1 MALQTLEPTREPDE
15 PGGEEEQRVA
25 PLELFFDLVF
35 VFAVTQV
42 TALMVADTSLRG
54 IGQGMLVL
62 GALWWAWVGYAWLTN
77 VANTDDLEVRLVMFL
92 AMGALF
98 VAALAAPGAFDEDGL
113 VFGLAYFVVRL
124 AHILL
129 YAHAPNDVD
138 VRGAVMRLAPTAILG
153 SGLIVAASALD
164 GVAQAGL
171 WAVALLIDYAG
182 GMRGRGR
189 GWRVSPGHFA
199 ERHGLIVIIALGEV
213 IVASGV
219 GAEEEP
225 LTVPVITA
233 AVLAIAVSACLWW
246 AYFDVVEIV
255 AERRLRRARGAERS
269 RLARDSYSYLHLPM
283 VAGIVLIALGLEN
296 VLAHVDEPLETLPA
310 VALLGGS
317 ALYLAAH
324 IAFRLRNVG
333 TLSVTRPAA
342 LVACLAL
349 VPVAL
354 EVTSLVTLALLCAVL
369 VALITYEVVRFAEAR
384 ARVRAGHHAAA
395 DPA

>member
-1 MALQTLEPTREPDE
+1 MAVETLGAGPEPAERTA
-15 PGGEEEQRVA
+15 EEEQRVA

-42 TALMVADTSLRG
+42 TALMAADTSLRG

-77 VANTDDLEVRLVMFL
+77 VADTDELEVRLVMFL
-92 AMGALF
+92 AMAALF

-113 VFGLAYFVVRL
+113 VFGLAYFVVRV

-138 VRGAVMRLAPTAILG
+138 IRGAVMRFAPTAVLG
-153 SGLIVAASALD
+153 SALIVAASALD
-164 GVAQAGL
+164 GVAQAAL
-171 WAVALLIDYAG
+171 WAVALLIDYSG
-182 GMRGRGR
+182 GLRGGGR
-189 GWRVSPGHFA
+189 GWKVSAGHFA

-213 IVASGV
+213 VVASGV

-225 LTVPVITA
+225 LDAPIVAA
-233 AVLAIAVSACLWW
+233 AVLAIAVAACLWW

-255 AERRLRRARGAERS
+255 AERRLRRARGVERVN
-269 RLARDSYSYLHLPM
+269 LARDGYSYAHLPM
-283 VAGIVLIALGLEN
+283 VAGIVLVALGLEN

-310 VALLGGS
+310 VALLGGT

-324 IAFRLRNVG
+324 VAFRLRNVG
-333 TLSVTRPAA
+333 TVSVTRSLT
-342 LVACLAL
+342 LVVCLAL
-349 VPVAL
+349 IPVAP
-354 EVTSLVTLALLCAVL
+354 EVTSLLTLVLLTAVL
-369 VALITYEVVRFAEAR
+369 AALIAYEVVRFAEAR
-384 ARVRAGHHAAA
+384 ARVRAAGHEG
-395 DPA
+395 